1 MDMHLAT
8 SKHGGTLT
16 RASLRHAGRAAGVIA
31 LALGALLATA
41 PSSPADDVP
50 TDGSD
55 VEAARTIDNIIPTSH
70 YDTPCRK
77 GILCQTDNAQLTYY
91 MDSGGSNA
99 LESDDKAT
107 VRSVLSHEYGST
119 DLSVSY
125 DSTPSWSG
133 DSETDIYYSEGT
145 VSGSDN
151 GYTYCENAAPGMY
164 KCDQQYVKIEPGHW
178 SSGLVCHET
187 GHAVGFVHGE
197 DASPVVGMQDSRLGC
212 MKKNVGSEGLGDN
225 NRRNINSVY

>member
-1 MDMHLAT
+1 M
-8 SKHGGTLT
+8 T
-16 RASLRHAGRAAGVIA
+16 RATLRHAGRAAGVIA
-31 LALGALLATA
+31 FAVGALFTTA
-41 PSSPADDVP
+41 PSSPADDA
-50 TDGSD
+50 DA
-55 VEAARTIDNIIPTSH
+55 EAARAVDNMIPTSH
-70 YDTPCRK
+70 YDVPCRK
-77 GILCQTDNAQLTYY
+77 GILCQTDNATLTYY

-107 VRSVLSHEYGST
+107 VRDVLNSQYAPT

-133 DSETDIYYSEGT
+133 DAETDIYYSEGT

-151 GYTYCENAAPGMY
+151 GFTYCENPASGVY

-212 MKKNVGSEGLGDN
+212 MKKSVGSEGLGSN
-225 NRRNINSVY
+225 QVRNINNTY